1 MSEIQLKCACLLATH
16 LFPILS
22 KTRVMEEK
30 TSLGAKGTFCSV
42 DDPEEQT
49 TNQQGARGRSN
60 AHRMNLPEGLKPT
73 RLTVCQV

>member
-1 MSEIQLKCACLLATH
+1 
-16 LFPILS
+16 
-22 KTRVMEEK
+22 MEEK

-60 AHRMNLPEGLKPT
+60 AHRIPEGLKPT